1 MECHQAIG
9 KAIVFI
15 ENHLYEP
22 IRASDVAA
30 AVPYSYYHFHRYF
43 SAFMGENIGSYIR
56 SRRLT
61 QAAWELVHTE
71 KKYWILG
78 FPYTLNPRKV
88 SQEHLRVDTV

>member
-15 ENHLYEP
+15 ENHLKEP
-22 IRASDVAA
+22 IKASDIAGV
-30 AVPYSYYHFHRYF
+30 VPYSYYHFHRYF
-43 SAFMGENIGSYIR
+43 SVVIGESIGSYIR

-71 KKYWILG
+71 EYWILG
-78 FPYTLNPRKV
+78 FLSTLNRRKV
-88 SQEHLRVDTV
+88 LREHSRVDTV